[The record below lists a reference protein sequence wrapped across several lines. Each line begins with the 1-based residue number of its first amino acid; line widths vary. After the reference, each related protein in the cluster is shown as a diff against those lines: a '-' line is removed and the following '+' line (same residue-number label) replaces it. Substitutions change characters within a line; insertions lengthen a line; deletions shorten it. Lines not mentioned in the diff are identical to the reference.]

1 MYIIKKVTKWNK
13 REFRKKYEQEC
24 GNNYNEFK
32 EYCPEYYEGVVELEK
47 ELQINDLLPTIKMLK
62 DDRNLISHPKKIDIE
77 KLNTYCEEICGKYGN
92 YKVW

>member
-1 MYIIKKVTKWNK
+1 M
-13 REFRKKYEQEC
+13 
-24 GNNYNEFK
+24 
-32 EYCPEYYEGVVELEK
+32 ELEK